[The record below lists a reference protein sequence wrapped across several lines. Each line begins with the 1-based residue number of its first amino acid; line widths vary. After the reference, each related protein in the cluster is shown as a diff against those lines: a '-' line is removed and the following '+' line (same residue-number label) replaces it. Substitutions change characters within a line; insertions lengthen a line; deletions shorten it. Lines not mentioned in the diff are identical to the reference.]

1 MKYHVISAF
10 RSIGPDTVV
19 TVCPC
24 LRVHVN
30 CVCRLLRFF
39 LERIASETPRLW
51 QAGLQTGSIRKV
63 QQSWEKWT
71 SQDVCRESDGCE
83 IQCDNVEF
91 DIVCDTDNLVYV
103 IVLSLLCDI
112 ICGYVVYF
120 DRCNYSIIWIYAFM
134 WERSSYFLP
143 WPNSSVRATERV
155 HG

>member
-1 MKYHVISAF
+1 M
-10 RSIGPDTVV
+10 
-19 TVCPC
+19 
-24 LRVHVN
+24 
-30 CVCRLLRFF
+30 
-39 LERIASETPRLW
+39 
-51 QAGLQTGSIRKV
+51 
-63 QQSWEKWT
+63 
-71 SQDVCRESDGCE
+71 CRESDGCE

-143 WPNSSVRATERV
+143 WPNSSVRARV
-155 HG
+155 RQMAQLHKQTNQCAQQSVWVIFSNPNVFFVLRQHTKRTLVFSTVVNVIQSFIS